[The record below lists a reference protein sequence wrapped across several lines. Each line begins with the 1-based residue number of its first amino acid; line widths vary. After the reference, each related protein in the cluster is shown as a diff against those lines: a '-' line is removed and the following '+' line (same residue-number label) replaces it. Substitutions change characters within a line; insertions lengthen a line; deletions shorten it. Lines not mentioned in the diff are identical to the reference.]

1 MSEFLDF
8 SLPLTLHITSMME
21 TCRVS
26 YGSDS
31 PLKACERDLT
41 EVLVPGTWRRGGA
54 SAYYEYNNLP
64 IIILA
69 RDID

>member
-1 MSEFLDF
+1 
-8 SLPLTLHITSMME
+8 MME

-26 YGSDS
+26 STVLQARKCHREMARRYGSDS

>member
-1 MSEFLDF
+1 M
-8 SLPLTLHITSMME
+8 IE